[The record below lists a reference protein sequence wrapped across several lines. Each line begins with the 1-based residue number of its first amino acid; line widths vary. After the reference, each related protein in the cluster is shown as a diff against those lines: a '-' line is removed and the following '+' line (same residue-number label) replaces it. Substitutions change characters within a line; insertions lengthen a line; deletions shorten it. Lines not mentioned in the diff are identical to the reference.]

1 MTLLKTRN
9 LDISVAQRK
18 LIHQLELEIES
29 GTSWALLGRNGTG
42 KTSLLH
48 TLAKLMPAAAGE
60 IYLEGESLAKLEG
73 KPLARRIGLLFQQG
87 LPAMP
92 KTVFETAML
101 GRYSHHQSLWKDDP
115 EDMMVVKNAL
125 RDFDLAHL
133 SNRSIQTLSGGE
145 AQRLALAQLVAQA
158 PSLYLLDE
166 PSNHLDLAH
175 QLKGLQRLKSKLTTH
190 RAALVMASHDINLAS
205 QICDHVLLLMGDGN
219 YLAGPVSEILQED
232 NLSEA
237 FGCRIR
243 RVESDKEAFF
253 FPQPDAQ

>member
-1 MTLLKTRN
+1 MTLLQARN

-18 LIHQLELEIES
+18 LIRQLQLKIES

-48 TLAKLMPAAAGE
+48 TLAKLTPAAAGE
-60 IYLEGESLAKLEG
+60 IYLEGKSLAALGG

-101 GRYSHHQSLWKDDP
+101 GRYPHHQSLWKDDP
-115 EDMMVVKNAL
+115 EDIMVVENAL

-133 SNRSIQTLSGGE
+133 SARSIQSLSGGE
-145 AQRLALAQLVAQA
+145 AQRLALAQLVTQA

-175 QLKGLQRLKSKLTTH
+175 QLKGLQRLKSKVISH
-190 RAALVMASHDINLAS
+190 QAALVMASHDINLAS
-205 QICDHVLLLMGDGN
+205 QICDHVLLLMGDGT
-219 YLAGPVSEILQED
+219 YLAGTVSAILQED

-243 RVESDKEAFF
+243 RVESDEEVFF
-253 FPQPDAQ
+253 FPST

>member
-1 MTLLKTRN
+1 MTLLQTRN
-9 LDISVAQRK
+9 LDISVAGRR
-18 LIHQLELEIES
+18 LIHQLELKIES
-29 GTSWALLGRNGTG
+29 CTSWALLGRNGTG

-48 TLAKLMPAAAGE
+48 TLAKLMPAATGE
-60 IYLEGESLAKLEG
+60 IYLEGENLATLSG

-101 GRYSHHQSLWKDDP
+101 GRYPHHQSLWKDDP
-115 EDMMVVKNAL
+115 EDISVVDNAL
-125 RDFDLAHL
+125 REFDLTHL
-133 SNRSIQTLSGGE
+133 SARCVETLSGGE

-175 QLKGLQRLKSKLTTH
+175 QLKGLQRLKSKLTSH